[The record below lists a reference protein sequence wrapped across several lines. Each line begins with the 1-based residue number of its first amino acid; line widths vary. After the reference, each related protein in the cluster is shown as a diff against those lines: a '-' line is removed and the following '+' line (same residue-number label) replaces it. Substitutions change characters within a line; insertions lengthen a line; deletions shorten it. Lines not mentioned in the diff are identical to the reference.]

1 MVIFLA
7 TRRPRDQE
15 RLMLFPRVRLPTA
28 RPVVTISVGA
38 TTSSST
44 TSSESSRN
52 VFTVKLNNKTTTRR
66 HLHAAG
72 GIQGHRYQ
80 QQQQQHLHRL
90 VRCRRRARGRWFKRF
105 LA

>member
-7 TRRPRDQE
+7 TRPRDQE
-15 RLMLFPRVRLPTA
+15 RLMLFPRVRLPTT

-66 HLHAAG
+66 HLHAPG
-72 GIQGHRYQ
+72 RIQGHRHQ
-80 QQQQQHLHRL
+80 HQQQQQHLHHL